1 MKISSI
7 FLVAAAVLLTLAGT
21 ARAQYSLAGN
31 WNSSS
36 DLTSNVWAY
45 GVFTSLLNPGTFTV
59 GVASNNG
66 SGTLNAWQLTSGTDP
81 NIEKNLTSSPIFGSA
96 VDWLPGTVSFGPYQG
111 PAVAQFTAPA
121 AGVYDISATFQTD
134 QIRGSEESDGTTGYV
149 YVGGTNE
156 FTQELLDPGASQF
169 GTAATFDENF
179 TLSVGEKV
187 DFVVGNGAFTTRV
200 DATLTEL
207 PEPST
212 YAMLI
217 GGLAVLGICV
227 RRKLAWL

>member
-121 AGVYDISATFQTD
+121 AGVYNISASFQTD

>member
-1 MKISSI
+1 
-7 FLVAAAVLLTLAGT
+7 
-21 ARAQYSLAGN
+21 
-31 WNSSS
+31 
-36 DLTSNVWAY
+36 
-45 GVFTSLLNPGTFTV
+45 
-59 GVASNNG
+59 
-66 SGTLNAWQLTSGTDP
+66 
-81 NIEKNLTSSPIFGSA
+81 
-96 VDWLPGTVSFGPYQG
+96 
-111 PAVAQFTAPA
+111 VAQFIAPA
-121 AGVYDISATFQTD
+121 TGVYDISATFQTD

-212 YAMLI
+212 WALLM
-217 GGLAVLGICV
+217 GGLGLLAFWRKRT
-227 RRKLAWL
+227 RRALI

>member
-121 AGVYDISATFQTD
+121 AGVYNISATFQTD